1 MDERT
6 RIWGI
11 LLAAGRGTRFGREKH
26 NLQLGGIP
34 LWQHSHDVL
43 LDAGVDSLVVVGDT
57 DGWVAG
63 GDRRQDS
70 VAAGLAQIPDH
81 DGLVLIHDAARP
93 LLTAALVR
101 SVITRLRI
109 GDVDGVIP
117 AVAVRD
123 TIKRVDGE
131 RVVETVDRT
140 DVVAVQTPQGFDL
153 RALRAAHEAAGF
165 DATDDAS
172 MVEANGGTVVF
183 VDGDPANIKVTYQ
196 EDLSVAE
203 ALRSRDYE

>member
-26 NLQLGGIP
+26 NLQLGGVP
-34 LWQHSHDVL
+34 LWQRSHDVL
-43 LDAGVDSLVVVGDT
+43 LDAGVDSLVVVGDH
-57 DGWVAG
+57 DEWVAG

-81 DGLVLIHDAARP
+81 DGFVLIHDAARP
-93 LLTAALVR
+93 LLTAALVQR
-101 SVITRLRI
+101 VITRLRI
-109 GDVDGVIP
+109 GDVDGVVP

-123 TIKRVDGE
+123 TIKRVAGE
-131 RVVETVDRT
+131 RIVETVDRSE
-140 DVVAVQTPQGFDL
+140 VVAVQTPQGFDL
-153 RALRAAHEAAGF
+153 RVLRAAHEAAGF
-165 DATDDAS
+165 DATDDAA
-172 MVEANGGTVVF
+172 MVEASGGTVVF
-183 VDGDPANIKVTYQ
+183 VDGDPANIKVTYP
-196 EDLSVAE
+196 EDLPVAE

>member
-11 LLAAGRGTRFGREKH
+11 LLAAGRGARFGREKH
-26 NLQLGGIP
+26 SLQLGGVP
-34 LWQHSHDVL
+34 LWQRSHDVL
-43 LDAGVDSLVVVGDT
+43 LDAGVDSLVVVGDH

-81 DGLVLIHDAARP
+81 DGFVLIHDAARP
-93 LLTAALVR
+93 LLTAALVQR
-101 SVITRLRI
+101 VITRLQI
-109 GDVDGVIP
+109 GDVDGVVP

-123 TIKRVDGE
+123 TIKRVAGE
-131 RVVETVDRT
+131 RIVETMDRSE
-140 DVVAVQTPQGFDL
+140 VVAVQTPQGFDL
-153 RALRAAHEAAGF
+153 RVLRAAHEAAGF

-183 VDGDPANIKVTYQ
+183 VDGDPANIKVTYP
-196 EDLSVAE
+196 EDLPVAE

>member
-11 LLAAGRGTRFGREKH
+11 LLAAGRGARFGREKH

-57 DGWVAG
+57 DGWVVG

-93 LLTAALVR
+93 LLTAALVQR
-101 SVITRLRI
+101 VITRLQI
-109 GDVDGVIP
+109 GDVDGVVP

-123 TIKRVDGE
+123 TIKRVAGE
-131 RVVETVDRT
+131 RIVETMDRSE
-140 DVVAVQTPQGFDL
+140 VVAVQTPQGFDL
-153 RALRAAHEAAGF
+153 RVLRAAHEVAGF

-172 MVEANGGTVVF
+172 MVEASGGTVVF
-183 VDGDPANIKVTYQ
+183 VDGDPANIKVTYP
-196 EDLSVAE
+196 EDLPVAE

>member
-11 LLAAGRGTRFGREKH
+11 LLAAGRGARFGREKH

-57 DGWVAG
+57 DGWVVG

-93 LLTAALVR
+93 LLTAALVQR
-101 SVITRLRI
+101 VITRLQI
-109 GDVDGVIP
+109 GDVDGVVP

-123 TIKRVDGE
+123 TIKRVAGE
-131 RVVETVDRT
+131 RIVETMDRSE
-140 DVVAVQTPQGFDL
+140 VVAVQTPQGFDL
-153 RALRAAHEAAGF
+153 RVLRAAHEVAGF

-183 VDGDPANIKVTYQ
+183 VDGDPANIKVTYP
-196 EDLSVAE
+196 EDLPVAE

>member
-26 NLQLGGIP
+26 DVQLGGAP
-34 LWQHSHDVL
+34 LWTYSHNAL
-43 LDAGVDSLVVVGDT
+43 LDGGVDSLVVVGDH

-70 VAAGLAQIPDH
+70 VAAGLSQIPDH

-93 LLTAALVR
+93 LLTATLVR
-101 SVITRLRI
+101 SVIARLRN

-123 TIKRVDGE
+123 TIKRVAGE
-131 RVVETVDRT
+131 RIVETLDRSN
-140 DVVAVQTPQGFDL
+140 VVAVQTPQGFDL
-153 RALRAAHEAAGF
+153 RVLRAAHETAGF
-165 DATDDAS
+165 DASDDAS

-183 VDGDPANIKVTYQ
+183 VEGDPANIKVTYP
-196 EDLSVAE
+196 EDLPVAE